1 MSDFVQNDEFNGRT
15 VIKVVGV
22 GGAGGNAV
30 NRMISEGLQD
40 IEYVAIN
47 TDAKDLL
54 KSEADV
60 KIALSDATSRG
71 LGAGADPAKGAKAA
85 QDHQS
90 DIEEVLKGADMV
102 FLTAGEGGG
111 TGTGASPV
119 VAHSAREQGALTIGV
134 VTRPFSFEGPRRSAS
149 AESGIEKLRDEVDAL
164 IVIPNDRLLD
174 LSDKSLSVIDA
185 FKHADSALLAGV
197 RGITDL
203 ITSTN
208 AYINV
213 DFSDVKAVLQQSGT
227 AMFGIGSARGED
239 RAAQAAETAISS
251 PLLESGIKG
260 AHGVLVNVAGPMDMG
275 IEEYQAACELI
286 RSVVAQEA
294 QIITGM
300 ILDDAYGDEVRVT
313 VIAAGF
319 DMNNNP
325 VSASSQSAAA
335 QSSSEQSAVS
345 QTAVGTAGS
354 SSVPPLNDV
363 KLQQGAQMR
372 DMPERINPESSNPDS
387 TAERPAV
394 SPAEESQDWSPLQIP
409 DFLR

>member
-300 ILDDAYGDEVRVT
+300 
-313 VIAAGF
+313 
-319 DMNNNP
+319 
-325 VSASSQSAAA
+325 A

-345 QTAVGTAGS
+345 QTAAGTAGS